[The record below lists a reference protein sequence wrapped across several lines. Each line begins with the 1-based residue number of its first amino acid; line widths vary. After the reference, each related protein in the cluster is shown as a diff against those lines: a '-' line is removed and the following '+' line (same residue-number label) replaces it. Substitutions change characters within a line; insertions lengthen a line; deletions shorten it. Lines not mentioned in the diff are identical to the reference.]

1 MAPALIYAILCLI
14 WGSTWLIIRV
24 GLADM
29 APFTSLSIRLA
40 AALFFLVVLVTWRR
54 TSFAPLKTHPWRVL
68 QVGLLVYPISYGLVY
83 WGEQH
88 VSSGLAAV
96 VFASMPFFVA
106 LFSWKL
112 LPGERISKRAAL
124 GLVVG
129 FSGMLAIYWEQ
140 LDVGTTEKLLGMV
153 GITVSAM
160 VAAFNTV
167 TIRKDLDAVPALVL
181 TASTVGTGALV
192 VPFYAVAFETFE
204 PAQFTLKALVAA
216 AYLGVVG
223 SGVSFILYFRLLKQ
237 LRALTISL
245 ITFITPLVALT
256 LARFFDYEPFGLRAT
271 VGIGMVLTGVLL
283 ATVVPKK
290 AAQD

>member
-1 MAPALIYAILCLI
+1 MAPALAYAILCLI
-14 WGSTWLIIRV
+14 WGSTWLMIRV

-29 APFTSLSIRLA
+29 APFTSLSVRLA
-40 AALFFLVVLVTWRR
+40 AALLFLLLLSAWRR
-54 TSFAPLKTHPWRVL
+54 TSFTQLKAYPGRVL

-106 LFSWKL
+106 LFSWWL
-112 LPGERISKRAAL
+112 LPGERISRRAAL

-140 LDVGTTEKLLGMV
+140 LDVGTTEKVLGML
-153 GITVSAM
+153 GITISAM

-167 TIRKDLDAVPALVL
+167 TIRKDLGAVPAVAL
-181 TASTVGTGALV
+181 TTSTVGIGALLL
-192 VPFYAVAFETFE
+192 PFYAFTFETFE
-204 PAQFTLKALVAA
+204 PAQFTIKALLAA
-216 AYLGVVG
+216 VYLGVVG
-223 SGVSFILYFRLLKQ
+223 SGISFILYFKLLTQ

-245 ITFITPLVALT
+245 ITFITPIVALA
-256 LARFFDYEPFGLRAT
+256 LARFFDFEPFGLRTT

-283 ATVVPKK
+283 ASVLPKK
-290 AAQD
+290 AAPG